1 MEVNSNKAVP
11 EIKPKTPKE
20 GTDRIERLDGRKG
33 NIGSES
39 TKPDMKVTFNRAAL
53 SEALGL
59 LTSVVPSRT
68 PKPIL
73 RCVQITAEDK
83 VVKICATD
91 LEVGINYTISEVQVE
106 KTGEIIVPAD
116 RLAAIVRESI
126 DEVLLLE
133 ASKGTCQIK
142 GTDSHFT
149 IYGQE
154 PGQYPVVPGFE
165 GDGDITI
172 TLGNLQA
179 GIEQSLFATAKESSR
194 YAINGVLWEIK
205 DKKLLLVATD
215 GRRLAR
221 CKVGLAS
228 APAKDKTPGNIIVPA
243 KAMGLLDKI
252 GRSEKDSVTV
262 KLVDNQII
270 ISCANVV
277 ISSNLVEGNFPKYED
292 IIPTDYDKK
301 LSLSKDGVLSAVRRA
316 SLLTSEESRGIKL
329 SIGKDKLVFS
339 GRAPETGDAQVDM
352 PIDYEG
358 EPLEIGFNPQFLID
372 VLRVIKTPEFE
383 FELGQPDRPGL
394 IKSGTNFLYVLMPIN
409 LG

>member
-1 MEVNSNKAVP
+1 
-11 EIKPKTPKE
+11 
-20 GTDRIERLDGRKG
+20 
-33 NIGSES
+33 
-39 TKPDMKVTFNRAAL
+39 MKLTFNRAAL

-83 VVKICATD
+83 AVRICATD
-91 LEVGINYTISEVQVE
+91 LEVGINHLISGVQVE

-116 RLAAIVRESI
+116 RLAAIVRESV

-133 ASKGTCQIK
+133 ASKGTCEIK
-142 GTDSHFT
+142 GADSHFT
-149 IYGQE
+149 IYSPGE
-154 PGQYPVVPGFE
+154 PGQYPAVPGFE
-165 GDGDITI
+165 GDGDIKI
-172 TLGNLQA
+172 ALGNLQA
-179 GIEQSLFATAKESSR
+179 GIEQSLFATARESSR

-221 CKVGLAS
+221 CRVNLAS
-228 APAKDKTPGNIIVPA
+228 APGKNKEPGNIIVPA
-243 KAMGLLDKI
+243 KAMGLLDKV
-252 GRSEKDSVTV
+252 GSNEKDSVTV
-262 KLVDNQII
+262 KIVDNQII

-292 IIPTDYDKK
+292 IIPSDYNKK
-301 LSLSKDGVLSAVRRA
+301 LTLSTEGVLSAVRRA

-329 SIGKDKLVFS
+329 TIGKDKLVFS

-352 PIDYEG
+352 PIDYKG

-383 FELGQPDRPGL
+383 FELGQSDRPGL

>member
-1 MEVNSNKAVP
+1 MKA
-11 EIKPKTPKE
+11 
-20 GTDRIERLDGRKG
+20 
-33 NIGSES
+33 N
-39 TKPDMKVTFNRAAL
+39 FNRAAL
-53 SEALGL
+53 AEALGL

-73 RCVQITAEDK
+73 RCVQITAEEK
-83 VVKICATD
+83 EVRMCATD
-91 LEVGINYTISEVQVE
+91 LEVGINYLISEVQVE
-106 KTGEIIVPAD
+106 KPGEVIIPAD
-116 RLAAIVRESI
+116 RLAAIVRESV

-133 ASKGTCQIK
+133 AAEGTCEIK
-142 GTDSHFT
+142 GADSHFT
-149 IYGQE
+149 IYGHE
-154 PGQYPVVPGFE
+154 PGQYPIVPDFE
-165 GDGDITI
+165 GTAEIKI
-172 TLGNLQA
+172 ALSNLQA
-179 GIEQSLFATAKESSR
+179 GIEQCLFATARESSR

-205 DKKLLLVATD
+205 DKKLMLVATD

-221 CKVGLAS
+221 SRVNLAS
-228 APAKDKTPGNIIVPA
+228 APKTEAPTNLIVPA
-243 KAMGLLDKI
+243 KAMSLLDKI
-252 GRSEKDSVTV
+252 GSSEKDTVSV
-262 KLVDNQII
+262 KLLDNQIL

-301 LSLSKDGVLSAVRRA
+301 LTLPTEAALSAVRRA

-329 SIGKDKLVFS
+329 SVAKDKLVFS

-352 PIDYEG
+352 PINYKG
-358 EPLEIGFNPQFLID
+358 EPIEIGFNPQFLVD